1 MKYTII
7 GSGPSGLSLA
17 YVLSLNNIE
26 VDLIEKDSQLGGSW
40 NSQWIDDKYFSE
52 NSPRVYSNSGNSK
65 ILLSHLGFTSAD
77 FQNVYGN
84 FFQINYKII
93 AFITKYFNLFDYF
106 IFLFAAIKYRFVMDD
121 ITVSEWM
128 AQSNLSKAPK
138 NASKLFPLLYA
149 TNQKKRI

>member
-26 VDLIEKDSQLGGSW
+26 VDLIERDSQLGGSW
-40 NSQWIDDKYFSE
+40 NSQWIDGKYFSE

-84 FFQINYKII
+84 FFQTNYKII

-106 IFLFAAIKYRFVMDD
+106 IFLFAAIKYSFVIDN

-128 AQSNLSKAPK
+128 DQSNLSRSA
-138 NASKLFPLLYA
+138 
-149 TNQKKRI
+149 KKCIKII

>member
-26 VDLIEKDSQLGGSW
+26 IDLIERDSQLGGSW
-40 NSQWIDDKYFSE
+40 NSQWIDGKYFSE
-52 NSPRVYSNSGNSK
+52 NSPRVYSHSGNSK

-84 FFQINYKII
+84 FFQTNYKLL

-106 IFLFAAIKYRFVMDD
+106 IFLFAAIKY
-121 ITVSEWM
+121 S
-128 AQSNLSKAPK
+128 L
-138 NASKLFPLLYA
+138 
-149 TNQKKRI
+149 